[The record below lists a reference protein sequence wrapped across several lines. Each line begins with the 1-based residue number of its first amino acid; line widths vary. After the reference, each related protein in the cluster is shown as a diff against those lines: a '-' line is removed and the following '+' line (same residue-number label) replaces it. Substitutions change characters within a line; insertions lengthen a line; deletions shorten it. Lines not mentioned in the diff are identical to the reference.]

1 MIEYE
6 EIKTAAPVVLS
17 GRTFYPGN
25 IYLSIPTIIAE
36 TDIGRGS
43 TGSFTDVML
52 TMASSD
58 LQSVRMLN
66 GRKAYVSVDYG
77 DFMEPIP
84 WR

>member
-1 MIEYE
+1 MIEYQ
-6 EIKTAAPVVLS
+6 EIKTGPPVVLS

-25 IYLSIPTIIAE
+25 IYLSIPTIVAE

-43 TGSFTDVML
+43 TTSFTDVML

-58 LQSVRMLN
+58 LQSVRGYN
-66 GRKAYVSVDYG
+66 AYVSVDYG
-77 DFMEPIP
+77 DFVEPIP